1 MNTQIK
7 TPQSIMEAFAERI
20 TKRLEQANWVYNGTS
35 TDAFESVY
43 MILMQ
48 ESYKNENSLKG
59 HTS

>member
-7 TPQSIMEAFAERI
+7 TSQSVMETLAERI
-20 TKRLEQANWVYNGTS
+20 TKRLEQANWAYNGTS

-48 ESYKNENSLKG
+48 ESYKNENSSKP
-59 HTS
+59 T

>member
-1 MNTQIK
+1 MNTQTK
-7 TPQSIMEAFAERI
+7 TAQAIMEACAERI

-48 ESYKNENSLKG
+48 EIHKNNNTL
-59 HTS
+59 